1 MNFENT
7 PELFEDWWQVVYM
20 GYNVID
26 PFTVDRSRK
35 IKCLAAYGTFKDC
48 TAFRNHYKDGC
59 PEIYNVM
66 RIEEY
71 NGGEWQGMTE
81 AKRCG
86 NECAS
91 YRADIQLEYFKGLEH
106 VRRTFKH
113 IDEIQAYRMELLTRH
128 LADGLHCFR
137 GIVGIAADTR
147 VIDNVFAVIEHISGA
162 VF

>member
-26 PFTVDRSRK
+26 PFTVDRSHK

-59 PEIYNVM
+59 PETYNAM
-66 RIEEY
+66 HIEEY

-113 IDEIQAYRMELLTRH
+113 IDEIQAYRIAFNERIPK
-128 LADGLHCFR
+128 GLR
-137 GIVGIAADTR
+137 
-147 VIDNVFAVIEHISGA
+147 N
-162 VF
+162 